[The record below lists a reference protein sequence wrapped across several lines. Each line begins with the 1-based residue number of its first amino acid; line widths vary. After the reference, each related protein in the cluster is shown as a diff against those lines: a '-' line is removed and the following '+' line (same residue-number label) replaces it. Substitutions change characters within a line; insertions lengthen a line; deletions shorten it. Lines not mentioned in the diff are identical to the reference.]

1 MQHGTVVAGFGGQ
14 GILFCG
20 HVLAEA
26 AMLEGREV
34 SWMPSYGPEMRGG
47 TASCTVIISDRPIGS
62 PMVEAADSAIVLN
75 PPSLA
80 KFEPLIAHGGLMV
93 INSSLIEAEPTRTDI
108 EALLMPCTQI
118 ARDAGDD
125 RLVSIVALGGLIA
138 RRPIVNQDSVYA
150 AIRELLTG
158 KKAQLIE
165 ADIAAFEHGYAAGL
179 VGSAQELDNRVL
191 ADVWR

>member
-1 MQHGTVVAGFGGQ
+1 MIDVHIPGRGDIQLKYAVFDVNGTLATDGQLIAG
-14 GILFCG
+14 I
-20 HVLAEA
+20 
-26 AMLEGREV
+26 
-34 SWMPSYGPEMRGG
+34 
-47 TASCTVIISDRPIGS
+47 
-62 PMVEAADSAIVLN
+62 
-75 PPSLA
+75 
-80 KFEPLIAHGGLMV
+80 EPLIAHGGLMV